1 MTHHFE
7 ILCNNSSEFI
17 LYSSC
22 LGRAETKDKD
32 SDIDIIYALIY
43 SPEAN
48 TFALA
53 EKNRIMPQM
62 AVLWSPNFSDT
73 FCTPHY
79 IYS

>member
-1 MTHHFE
+1 MTHNFE

-17 LYSSC
+17 LYSLR

-32 SDIDIIYALIY
+32 SDIDIIHALIY
-43 SPEAN
+43 SLEAN

-53 EKNRIMPQM
+53 EKNRIMSEM
-62 AVLWSPNFSDT
+62 AVSWFPNFSDT
-73 FCTPHY
+73 FCTPNY